1 MAWNEPGNSND
12 QDPWGGKR
20 KNEQGPPD
28 LDEVVKKVQEGLSKL
43 FGGGGGKKGGA
54 AHSGK
59 VSGGLLAIVLV
70 GVVVLWG
77 AAGFYT
83 VDQQERAVVLR
94 LGKFLETVSPGLQWN
109 PPLIDSVN
117 KVNVTQVRTH
127 NSRGVMLTED
137 ENIVEISLSVQ
148 YVVNDPK
155 AFYLNVRDPEISLVH
170 ATESALRH
178 VVGSA
183 EMHGV
188 LTEGRELIASD
199 VQVRLQNYLDRY
211 GTGLGISK
219 VNIENTQAPK
229 EVQPAFDDVIKAR
242 EDEQRVKNEAEA
254 YANQVVPE
262 ARGYAQRL
270 REEANAYREQ
280 VIARAEGEAERFTKL
295 LTEYEKAPEVTR
307 ERLYIDAVEEVLGNT
322 SKVMVDVKG
331 GNNML
336 YLPLDKLT
344 QSGVSQL
351 STGTPGAGSRDLDA
365 LTDQVIEKIRERQS
379 SGRLREGR

>member
-1 MAWNEPGNSND
+1 MAWNEPGNSNN

-28 LDEVVKKVQEGLSKL
+28 LDEVIKKMQDGLSKL
-43 FGGGGGKKGGA
+43 FGGKGGGSA
-54 AHSGK
+54 PSGK
-59 VSGGLLAIVLV
+59 ISRGLPVIIIVALA
-70 GVVVLWG
+70 VLW
-77 AAGFYT
+77 AAGGFYT

-117 KVNVTQVRTH
+117 KINVTQVRTH

-137 ENIVEISLSVQ
+137 ENIVEINLSVQ
-148 YVVNDPK
+148 YVISNPK
-155 AFYLNVRDPEISLVH
+155 DFYLNVRDPEISLVH

-178 VVGSA
+178 VVGSS

-188 LTEGRELIASD
+188 LTEGRELIASK
-199 VQVRLQNYLDRY
+199 VQERLQSYLERY
-211 GTGLGISK
+211 GAGLGISK
-219 VNIENTQAPK
+219 VNIENTRAPK
-229 EVQPAFDDVIKAR
+229 EVQSAFDDVIKAR

-270 REEANAYREQ
+270 REEANAYREE
-280 VIARAEGEAERFTKL
+280 VIARAVGESARFTKL
-295 LTEYEKAPEVTR
+295 LIEYEKAPEVTR
-307 ERLYIDAVEEVLGNT
+307 ERLYIDTLEQVLGST

-344 QSGVSQL
+344 QSSTSQL
-351 STGTPGAGSRDLDA
+351 PTGTVGPRDLDE
-365 LTDQVIEKIRERQS
+365 LTNQVIEKIRERQS

>member
-1 MAWNEPGNSND
+1 MAWNEPGNSNN

-28 LDEVVKKVQEGLSKL
+28 LDEVIKKMQDGLSKL
-43 FGGGGGKKGGA
+43 FGGKGGGSA
-54 AHSGK
+54 PSGK
-59 VSGGLLAIVLV
+59 ISRGLPVIIIVALA
-70 GVVVLWG
+70 VLW
-77 AAGFYT
+77 AAGGFYT

-117 KVNVTQVRTH
+117 KINVTQVRTH
-127 NSRGVMLTED
+127 NSRGIMLTED
-137 ENIVEISLSVQ
+137 ENIVEINLSVQ
-148 YVVNDPK
+148 YVISNPK
-155 AFYLNVRDPEISLVH
+155 DFYLNVRDPEISLVH

-178 VVGSA
+178 VVGSS

-188 LTEGRELIASD
+188 LTEGRELIASK
-199 VQVRLQNYLDRY
+199 VQERLQSYLERY
-211 GTGLGISK
+211 GAGLGISK
-219 VNIENTQAPK
+219 VNIENTRAPK
-229 EVQPAFDDVIKAR
+229 EVQSAFDDVIKAR

-270 REEANAYREQ
+270 REEANAYREE
-280 VIARAEGEAERFTKL
+280 VIARAVGESARFTKL
-295 LTEYEKAPEVTR
+295 LIEYEKAPEVTR
-307 ERLYIDAVEEVLGNT
+307 ERLYIDTLEQVLGST

-344 QSGVSQL
+344 QSNTSQL
-351 STGTPGAGSRDLDA
+351 PTGTVGPRDLDE
-365 LTDQVIEKIRERQS
+365 LTNQVIEKIRERQS